1 MSNLTDLPNIGP
13 KLAEEL
19 NNVGIKTYEDLCS
32 TGSAQILF
40 KLKGNAGHC
49 CMNTL
54 YALEGA
60 IQKIRWHSLPDAD
73 RKRVRAEYLSFIE

>member
-19 NNVGIKTYEDLCS
+19 NSVGIKSYDDLCS

-40 KLKGNAGHC
+40 KLKGNAGRC

-54 YALEGA
+54 YAIEGA
-60 IQKIRWHSLPDAD
+60 IQKIRWHSLSESE
-73 RKRVRAEYLSFIE
+73 RKRVRAEYLAMIE